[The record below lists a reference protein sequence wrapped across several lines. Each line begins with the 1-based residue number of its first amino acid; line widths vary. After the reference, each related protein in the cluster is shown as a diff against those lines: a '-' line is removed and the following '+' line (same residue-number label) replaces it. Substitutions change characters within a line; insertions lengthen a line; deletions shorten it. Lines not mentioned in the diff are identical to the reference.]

1 MQTDTIEEKKHPDE
15 IQPFA
20 TDFTNVI
27 PDGDSISD
35 QDVTVQEAS
44 SGTDVTD
51 DMLVTGSVQI
61 ASNIITCLIQA
72 GDSGTKYYIDFWATM
87 GSGALFLGRRVLKV
101 ANS

>member
-1 MQTDTIEEKKHPDE
+1 MQTDTIEEKKHPTE

-35 QDVTVQEAS
+35 QDVTVQEVS

-51 DMLVTGSVQI
+51 DMLVNGSVQL
-61 ASNIITCLIQA
+61 STNTVTCLIQA
-72 GDSGTKYYIDFWATM
+72 GSAGTKYFIDFWATM
-87 GSGALFLGRRVLKV
+87 GGGALCLGRRVLKV
-101 ANS
+101 ASS